1 MLEAII
7 KRLKKLKSE
16 KRGISN
22 VLVVMLSLILI
33 TVIVANVVLWN
44 YQINQLDIE
53 RMHESISI
61 INASRL
67 TRSQW
72 FTAQNEFSITTGTR
86 IGGSYTDT
94 KAVDGFYE
102 SFREELPSVHYNP
115 SDYALGNSTRL
126 ISGEI
131 ADLKTDNGVYMQFQS
146 YPAAFSSTTETFGN
160 NAFGASTRNAENYIV
175 GSVFTPTEDGEA
187 QSITIYVGV
196 TSSSKNMRCAIYL
209 HSTLSLIAQTE
220 EKTIPAPTTGWVT
233 FNFAAP
239 KPVLRADT
247 EYLLVAWA
255 QSGSGF
261 AYLYYRSGQQNQ
273 GHYLSRTYTGSFP
286 NPLPNPNHEN
296 REYCIY
302 CTFKPATEEKVE
314 VEFSGASD
322 QNFWMNLTWAINTY
336 CTVDDVA
343 ATFQLFNYQTSEYP
357 ISGEGYENHII
368 GTEEVNITQLIS
380 INPMAFKDAEGSWKI
395 KITGTKEAEAPFT
408 LKVDWIELK
417 ATLSNIYRLEVTN
430 HFTIDLSAYP
440 LNYVYGVEIMVRYN
454 VSETGE
460 RWFMKAYDWA
470 FGSFSDLGFN
480 NTEGDQP
487 TANEWNDY
495 AISINENWTRYIKD
509 DGTIQIM
516 FCDEGASENQTFV
529 HIDFIGVRVI
539 LNGLIL
545 EIKNSG
551 ATTAHIV
558 SIWVINVTHHMRYDA
573 DFFINS
579 GESATYIRVDIP
591 SPAGDFTVKIVTE
604 RGNIDTF

>member
-44 YQINQLDIE
+44 YQMNQLDIE

-209 HSTLSLIAQTE
+209 HST
-220 EKTIPAPTTGWVT
+220 
-233 FNFAAP
+233 
-239 KPVLRADT
+239 
-247 EYLLVAWA
+247 
-255 QSGSGF
+255 
-261 AYLYYRSGQQNQ
+261 
-273 GHYLSRTYTGSFP
+273 
-286 NPLPNPNHEN
+286 
-296 REYCIY
+296 
-302 CTFKPATEEKVE
+302 
-314 VEFSGASD
+314 
-322 QNFWMNLTWAINTY
+322 
-336 CTVDDVA
+336 
-343 ATFQLFNYQTSEYP
+343 
-357 ISGEGYENHII
+357 
-368 GTEEVNITQLIS
+368 
-380 INPMAFKDAEGSWKI
+380 
-395 KITGTKEAEAPFT
+395 
-408 LKVDWIELK
+408 
-417 ATLSNIYRLEVTN
+417 
-430 HFTIDLSAYP
+430 
-440 LNYVYGVEIMVRYN
+440 
-454 VSETGE
+454 
-460 RWFMKAYDWA
+460 
-470 FGSFSDLGFN
+470 
-480 NTEGDQP
+480 
-487 TANEWNDY
+487 
-495 AISINENWTRYIKD
+495 
-509 DGTIQIM
+509 
-516 FCDEGASENQTFV
+516 
-529 HIDFIGVRVI
+529 
-539 LNGLIL
+539 
-545 EIKNSG
+545 
-551 ATTAHIV
+551 
-558 SIWVINVTHHMRYDA
+558 
-573 DFFINS
+573 
-579 GESATYIRVDIP
+579 
-591 SPAGDFTVKIVTE
+591 
-604 RGNIDTF
+604 